1 MNTQATL
8 KDFQCLST
16 SARHAARDLFAGEY
30 LNAGEALIKLE
41 RILPDAQ
48 NGLTYED
55 PQDVSELMCLCT
67 RVVRCCDED
76 DPLYI
81 DFTEVVKDPT
91 GTIVSGVY
99 VPVDK
104 GMMDVSTVALA
115 PFTGAAGSVDVKTL
129 ILRHDRGARLYC
141 AFISQGGSAHVLA
154 RGGSQEF
161 EVVLDEG
168 SSFELDIILHTA
180 DEIRERLD
188 RVYFPEDD

>member
-1 MNTQATL
+1 MNTQLTL

-16 SARHAARDLFAGEY
+16 AARHAARDLFAGAY
-30 LNAGEALIKLE
+30 LNAGEALIELE

-67 RVVRCCDED
+67 KAVRCCDED

-81 DFTEVVKDPT
+81 DFTEAIKDPT
-91 GTIVSGVY
+91 GTIVSGAY
-99 VPVDK
+99 VRSGK
-104 GMMDVSTVALA
+104 GMLDISTVDLGLG
-115 PFTGAAGSVDVKTL
+115 PVEIKTL

-141 AFISQGGSAHVLA
+141 AFTSLGGSAHVLA
-154 RGGSQEF
+154 RGGSQGF
-161 EVVLDEG
+161 DVVLDKG
-168 SSFELDIILHTA
+168 SSFELDIILRTA

-188 RVYFPEDD
+188 RVYFPEDN